1 MGSGG
6 FLALLVISIV
16 VAAILHYG
24 LKFYVRA
31 GLTSFISKVII
42 GYIGA
47 SWFGSSMFGQWGPSN
62 GAVYYVP
69 AVLGAAA
76 LLVLVVDIV
85 KTVHST

>member
-1 MGSGG
+1 MDSGS

-16 VAAILHYG
+16 VAAVLHYG

-31 GLTSFISKVII
+31 GLTSFVSKII
-42 GYIGA
+42 FGYIGA
-47 SWFGSSMFGQWGPSN
+47 SWFGSMFGQWGPTN
-62 GAVYYVP
+62 GTIYYVP

-85 KTVHST
+85 KTVHSR